1 MAKYKVS
8 VIVPTYNSGLFL
20 NAFFDSIMYQSIGFE
35 NIEVIFVDDCSNDE
49 YTLYLLKLFDE
60 NFSNVKSVFLEENDG
75 FPGKGRNI
83 GLNLADSEYVIF
95 SDHDDTYVPQ
105 AFEVLYNTAVENDAD
120 MVITNYYR
128 IFPDEK
134 LKVET
139 VFGGENI
146 VINDITEDTR
156 LFSIDPAIWCKLFKK
171 DFLME
176 KDIRFLESMLAEDFY
191 FFIVSLFKSSC
202 TVYLDDFYSYNY
214 FIRNVE
220 GDKSTIHI
228 RNKKYLGKMVEGYYE
243 IEKFLIDSN
252 LCEYYVDIFNMHF
265 VYWITSLVISDI
277 SDDEKMELVKFAN
290 NLLKKDVNV
299 IPGFDERIYNNLTK
313 PILEDDYKGIVK
325 TLNTIKRYRGILRY
339 ISGNLLKTRR

>member
-277 SDDEKMELVKFAN
+277 SDDEKLDLVKSVN
-290 NLLKKDVNV
+290 TLLKKDVKV
-299 IPGFDERIYNNLTK
+299 MPGFDERIYNNLTK

-325 TLNTIKRYRGILRY
+325 TLNTIKRYRRILTY
-339 ISGNLLKTRR
+339 LSGNLFKTRR

>member
-290 NLLKKDVNV
+290 NLLKKDVKV

-325 TLNTIKRYRGILRY
+325 TLNTIKRYRRILTY
-339 ISGNLLKTRR
+339 LSGNLFKTRR

>member
-277 SDDEKMELVKFAN
+277 SDDEKLDLVKSVN
-290 NLLKKDVNV
+290 TLLKKDVKV
-299 IPGFDERIYNNLTK
+299 MPGFDERIYNNLTK

-325 TLNTIKRYRGILRY
+325 TLNSIKRYRRILTY
-339 ISGNLLKTRR
+339 LSGNLLKTRS